1 MFYWIKTHWTIKKIF
16 WSFLWDIPNKQNKIY
31 LTFDDGPT
39 PQITNWV
46 LDLLKKYHAK
56 ATFFCVGINVQRH
69 PDIFLNIVN
78 QRHGIGNHTQNH
90 LNGWKNS
97 TKKYVENVTNCILN
111 SHEKTRL
118 FRPPYGKITFWQ
130 LKIIRQLGYKI
141 IMWDVLSADFDNSI
155 SKEKCLLNVLK
166 NIKPG
171 SIVVFHDSQKAFKN
185 LEFVLPKTLEYIA
198 VKGWICDKI
207 DSV

>member
-16 WSFLWDIPNKQNKIY
+16 WSFWWDIPNKQNKIY

-56 ATFFCVGINVQRH
+56 ATFFCVGTNVQRH

-198 VKGWICDKI
+198 AKGWICDKI